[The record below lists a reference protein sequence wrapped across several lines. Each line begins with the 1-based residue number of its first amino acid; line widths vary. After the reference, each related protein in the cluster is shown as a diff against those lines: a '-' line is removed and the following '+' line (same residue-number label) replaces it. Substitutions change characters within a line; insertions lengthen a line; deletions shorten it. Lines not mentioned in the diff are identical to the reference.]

1 MFIERKNKFLII
13 AYKILDLISTNKKK
27 KELETRVEFCLKL
40 RIIIIITSILLFRYQ
55 VYFQNN
61 RKTYK

>member
-27 KELETRVEFCLKL
+27 ELETRVEFCLKL
-40 RIIIIITSILLFRYQ
+40 RIYYYYYYFYFII
-55 VYFQNN
+55 
-61 RKTYK
+61 